1 MTGKPRD
8 AAERPTMER
17 VAALAGV
24 SKITV
29 SRALRGSGLVRPDV
43 RERVAQ
49 VAREVGYRVNVAAR
63 NLRTR
68 RSRTIAVVIEQ
79 LDRGDRPVADPLL
92 LSIVGGLLEAL
103 TPAGYAMLMTTYE
116 HYFAA
121 SAMGAD
127 GVVMIGEGEGGLR
140 LTKIEAFGVPM
151 VAWGEPVSGVKV
163 PVIGSANRVGGQL
176 AARHLVSAGRSR
188 LLFLGDEEHPEVAAR
203 LAGCRDVLASS
214 AAMLAAVMACPF
226 TAEAGAGAVGDAL
239 DGGIA
244 FDAVFAASDFI
255 AAGACDELLARGF
268 DVPRDVALVGF
279 DDAPIASAHRPA
291 LSSVRQDGA
300 AAGRALG
307 EAIVALV
314 EGTAARVDRQLPVDL
329 MIRESSA
336 R

>member
-1 MTGKPRD
+1 MTGKPAD
-8 AAERPTMER
+8 AADRPTMEM

-29 SRALRGSGLVRPDV
+29 SRALRGSDLVRPEV
-43 RERVAQ
+43 RERVAR
-49 VAREVGYRVNVAAR
+49 VAKDIGYRVNVAAR

-79 LDRGDRPVADPLL
+79 LDRGDRPIADPLL
-92 LSIVGGLLEAL
+92 LSIIGGLLEAL
-103 TPAGYAMLMTTYE
+103 TPADYAMLLTTHE
-116 HYFAA
+116 HYLAA

-127 GVVMIGEGEGGLR
+127 GVVMLGEGEGALR
-140 LTKIEAFGVPM
+140 LTQIEAFGIPM

-163 PVIGSANRVGGQL
+163 PVIGSANRLGGKL
-176 AARHLVSAGRSR
+176 AAEHLVAAGRSR
-188 LLFLGDEEHPEVAAR
+188 VLFLGDEQHPEVAAR

-214 AAMLAAVMACPF
+214 VALLAAVIPCAF
-226 TAEAGAGAVGDAL
+226 TAEAGASAVAGAIDA
-239 DGGIA
+239 GTS

-255 AAGACDELLARGF
+255 AAGACDELVARNF

-279 DDAPIASAHRPA
+279 DDAPIASGHRPA
-291 LSSVRQDGA
+291 LSSIRQDGA

-314 EGTAARVDRQLPVDL
+314 EGTAAKIDRQLPVDL
-329 MIRESSA
+329 VIRESSA
-336 R
+336 T